1 MIDEPAAILPRL
13 LSNHYSQLPLMIY
26 WMYIL
31 IGISLSLLGLAGLQ
45 FFYLMYLER
54 IDRERKTRIQEL
66 EHHCKY
72 LTRRLKEVEQQLA
85 EQAELIDAIY
95 EESGDEEEIWAD
107 VIEDR

>member
-1 MIDEPAAILPRL
+1 MTNRRAIVPRA
-13 LSNHYSQLPLMIY
+13 SHIHYSQFPLMM
-26 WMYIL
+26 MYIL
-31 IGISLSLLGLAGLQ
+31 IGLSLSLLGVAGLQ

-54 IDRERKTRIQEL
+54 IDRERKIRIQEL
-66 EHHCKY
+66 EHHCRY

-95 EESGDEEEIWAD
+95 EESEDEEEEVWAD

>member
-1 MIDEPAAILPRL
+1 MTTYAL
-13 LSNHYSQLPLMIY
+13 
-26 WMYIL
+26 YIL
-31 IGISLSLLGLAGLQ
+31 IGLSLSLLGVAGLQ

-54 IDRERKTRIQEL
+54 IDRERKIRIQEL

-72 LTRRLKEVEQQLA
+72 LISRLKEVEQQLA

-95 EESGDEEEIWAD
+95 EESEDDEEVWAD

>member
-1 MIDEPAAILPRL
+1 MKNRRPFQLSAFRIRL
-13 LSNHYSQLPLMIY
+13 SQFPLMM
-26 WMYIL
+26 MYIL
-31 IGISLSLLGLAGLQ
+31 IGLSLSLLGVASLQ

-54 IDRERKTRIQEL
+54 IDRERKIRIQEL
-66 EHHCKY
+66 EHHCRY

-95 EESGDEEEIWAD
+95 EESEDEEEVWAD